1 MSPTTPWSPNSFT
14 PADPAYFKVK
24 LTTWALTWGLILLV
38 SLIPGVLL
46 ATGVSVAPW
55 VAIIPAVLVLVIAL
69 LILRILRRQVK
80 ALGYLERE
88 EDFVVR
94 SGVMWRKQ
102 LVIPYGR
109 MQYVEVNSGPV
120 ERRYGLCQLTLNTAG
135 AGATAHVYGLPEAQG
150 QALRER
156 LVAAGE
162 EKML

>member
-1 MSPTTPWSPNSFT
+1 MTPTTPWSPNSFT

-24 LTTWALTWGLILLV
+24 LTTWALTWGLIFLASLV
-38 SLIPGVLL
+38 PGVLL
-46 ATGVSVAPW
+46 ASGASVPQW
-55 VAIIPAVLVLVIAL
+55 LAIIPALLVLVIAL
-69 LILRILRRQVK
+69 LILRILRRQVR

-88 EDFVVR
+88 EDFVVS

-109 MQYVEVNSGPV
+109 MQYVEVNSGPL

-150 QALRER
+150 HALRER

>member
-1 MSPTTPWSPNSFT
+1 MTAITPWSPNSFT
-14 PADPAYFKVK
+14 PADPSYFKVK
-24 LTTWALTWGLILLV
+24 LTTWAITWGLILLV
-38 SLIPGVLL
+38 SLIPVILL
-46 ATGVSVAPW
+46 ATGVE
-55 VAIIPAVLVLVIAL
+55 VLLWLVILPVLLVVIIAL
-69 LILRILRRQVK
+69 LTLRILRRQV
-80 ALGYLERE
+80 AVLGYLERE
-88 EDFVVR
+88 DDFVVR

-109 MQYVEVNSGPV
+109 MQYVEVNSGPL

-150 QALRER
+150 QLLRER

>member
-1 MSPTTPWSPNSFT
+1 MATATPWSPNNFT
-14 PADPAYFKVK
+14 PAHRDYAKVK
-24 LTTWALTWGLILLV
+24 FTTWAITWGLF
-38 SLIPGVLL
+38 LL
-46 ATGVSVAPW
+46 AALV
-55 VAIIPAVLVLVIAL
+55 PAVLAVTGVGIPLWLVLSPVLLVLAIAL
-69 LILRILRRQVK
+69 PALRIIRRQVA

-88 EDFVVR
+88 EDFIVR

-102 LVIPYGR
+102 VVIPYGR
-109 MQYVEVNSGPV
+109 MQYVEVNSGPL

-135 AGATAHVYGLPEAQG
+135 SAATAHVYGWPEREG

>member
-1 MSPTTPWSPNSFT
+1 M
-14 PADPAYFKVK
+14 
-24 LTTWALTWGLILLV
+24 LV
-38 SLIPGVLL
+38 ALIPGILL
-46 ATGVSVAPW
+46 ATG
-55 VAIIPAVLVLVIAL
+55 IAVPLWLVILPVLLVVIIAL
-69 LILRILRRQVK
+69 LTLRILRRQVH

-109 MQYVEVNSGPV
+109 MQYVEVNSGPL

-150 QALRER
+150 QLLRER

>member
-1 MSPTTPWSPNSFT
+1 MTTTNPWSPNSFT

-24 LTTWALTWGLILLV
+24 LITFSITWGLIFLASLVPGILLV
-38 SLIPGVLL
+38 
-46 ATGVSVAPW
+46 ASVATPLW
-55 VAIIPAVLVLVIAL
+55 LVIIPPVLVVVIAL
-69 LILRILRRQVK
+69 LILRILRRQVL

-109 MQYVEVNSGPV
+109 MQYVEVNSGPL

-135 AGATAHVYGLPEAQG
+135 AGATAHVYGLPQAQG
-150 QALRER
+150 QELRER

>member
-1 MSPTTPWSPNSFT
+1 MAPTIPWSPNSFT

-24 LTTWALTWGLILLV
+24 LTTWAVAWGLVLLA
-38 SLIPGVLL
+38 SLVPGVLL
-46 ATGVSVAPW
+46 ATGVKVALW
-55 VAIIPAVLVLVIAL
+55 LAIIPAALVLVIAL
-69 LILRILRRQVK
+69 LVLRILRRQVQ